1 MDEKDVMQPIT
12 RIMQISI
19 IAAILIIIICSIIGY
34 ILTGAMI
41 NPVVKITNVIN
52 KLANMDF
59 TENAI
64 QAKLNKRKDE
74 TGEMSR
80 AINTLHTQLISII
93 KNLKGQSETFFGSRF
108 FK

>member
-1 MDEKDVMQPIT
+1 MMQPIT
-12 RIMQISI
+12 KIMQISI

-80 AINTLHTQLISII
+80 AINITSQMYMQAYPL
-93 KNLKGQSETFFGSRF
+93 G
-108 FK
+108 